1 MFVDVLSYLV
11 ISQEKDQST
20 PLLSNYLYCKL
31 CAAIPGIS
39 AHSLPVCPIYTLLFT
54 RLVLFPFSFGILWF
68 NKRNFGRFGYPI
80 K

>member
-39 AHSLPVCPIYTLLFT
+39 AHSQPVCPIYTLLFF

-68 NKRNFGRFGYPI
+68 NKKKLSKVWLPN
-80 K
+80 

>member
-31 CAAIPGIS
+31 CAAIPGFPHI
-39 AHSLPVCPIYTLLFT
+39 HSLFVLSIHYFSLALFCF
-54 RLVLFPFSFGILWF
+54 RLALE
-68 NKRNFGRFGYPI
+68 
-80 K
+80 

>member
-31 CAAIPGIS
+31 CAAILGIS
-39 AHSLPVCPIYTLLFT
+39 AHS
-54 RLVLFPFSFGILWF
+54 
-68 NKRNFGRFGYPI
+68 
-80 K
+80 

>member
-1 MFVDVLSYLV
+1 MMFVDVLSYLV

-39 AHSLPVCPIYTLLFT
+39 AHS
-54 RLVLFPFSFGILWF
+54 
-68 NKRNFGRFGYPI
+68 
-80 K
+80 